1 MSGHSKWSTIKRKK
15 GAADAK
21 RGKIFT
27 KLIREIATAARLGG
41 GDVDANPRLRL
52 AVEKAR
58 QANMPKD
65 NILRAIKKGA
75 GGDASD
81 AYEEIVYEGYGPGG
95 TAVYIEVLT
104 DNKNRAVSEV
114 RHVLTKYGGNLG
126 SSGCVG
132 YLFEKRGVI
141 TFDSADLD
149 ADSLLES
156 ALDAGAEDV
165 LESSDSV
172 EVVTT
177 PASFDAVKNAL
188 EEAGFAAIQGSITME
203 PTATV
208 RIEGN
213 EAERMLRVSDALED
227 LDDVQNVYANFDIS
241 DEEMAR
247 IAG

>member
-41 GDVDANPRLRL
+41 GEVDSNPRLRL

-65 NILRAIKKGA
+65 NILRAIKKGT

-81 AYEEIVYEGYGPGG
+81 TYEEIVYEGYGPGG
-95 TAVYIEVLT
+95 TAVYVEVLT
-104 DNKNRAVSEV
+104 DNKNRAVGEV
-114 RHVLTKYGGNLG
+114 RHVLTRYGGNLG

-132 YLFEKRGVI
+132 YLFEKRGLI
-141 TFDSADLD
+141 TFENANLD
-149 ADSLLES
+149 VDSLLES

-165 LESSDSV
+165 IESSDSID
-172 EVVTT
+172 VVTT
-177 PASFDAVKNAL
+177 PANFEAVKAAL
-188 EEAGFAAIQGSITME
+188 EEAGFAAIDAAITME
-203 PTATV
+203 PTTTV
-208 RIEGN
+208 KIEGH
-213 EAERMLRVSDALED
+213 EAERMLRLSDSLDD

>member
-27 KLIREIATAARLGG
+27 KLIREIATAARMCG
-41 GDVDANPRLRL
+41 GDVDSNPRLRL

-65 NILRAIKKGA
+65 NILRAVKKGT

-132 YLFEKRGVI
+132 YLFEKKGLI
-141 TFDSADLD
+141 TFESADLD

-165 LESSDSV
+165 LESSGAID
-172 EVVTT
+172 VVTT
-177 PASFDAVKNAL
+177 PANFEGVKDALGK
-188 EEAGFAAIQGSITME
+188 AGFEAIQGEITME
-203 PTATV
+203 PAATV
-208 RIEGN
+208 KIEGN
-213 EAERMLRVSDALED
+213 EAEEMLRLSDALED

>member
-27 KLIREIATAARLGG
+27 KLIREIATAARMGG

-65 NILRAIKKGA
+65 NILRAIKKGT
-75 GGDASD
+75 GGDAADS
-81 AYEEIVYEGYGPGG
+81 YEEIVYEGYGPGG
-95 TAVYIEVLT
+95 AAVYVEVLT
-104 DNKNRAVSEV
+104 DNKNRTVGGV
-114 RHVLTKYGGNLG
+114 RHVLTRYGGNLG

-132 YLFEKRGVI
+132 YLFEKKGLI
-141 TFDSADLD
+141 TFESADLD

-165 LESSDSV
+165 LESSDSID
-172 EVVTT
+172 VVTT
-177 PASFDAVKNAL
+177 PANLEVVKDALKK
-188 EEAGFAAIQGSITME
+188 AGFEAIQGVITME

-208 RIEGN
+208 KIEGN
-213 EAERMLRVSDALED
+213 EAERMLRLSDALED

-241 DEEMAR
+241 DEEIAR

>member
-27 KLIREIATAARLGG
+27 KLIREIATAARMGG

-65 NILRAIKKGA
+65 NILRAIKKGV
-75 GGDASD
+75 GGDAAGS
-81 AYEEIVYEGYGPGG
+81 YEEIVYEGYGPGG
-95 TAVYIEVLT
+95 AAVYVEVLT
-104 DNKNRAVSEV
+104 DNKNRAVGEV

-132 YLFEKRGVI
+132 YLFEKKGLI
-141 TFDSADLD
+141 TFESADLD

-165 LESSDSV
+165 LESSDSID
-172 EVVTT
+172 VVTT
-177 PASFDAVKNAL
+177 PANLEVVKDALKK
-188 EEAGFAAIQGSITME
+188 AGFEAIQGVITME

-208 RIEGN
+208 KIEGN
-213 EAERMLRVSDALED
+213 EAERMLRLSDALED

>member
-27 KLIREIATAARLGG
+27 KLIREIATAARIGG
-41 GDVDANPRLRL
+41 GDIDANPRLRL
-52 AVEKAR
+52 AAEKAR

-65 NILRAIKKGA
+65 NITRAIKKGL

-81 AYEEIVYEGYGPGG
+81 AYEESVYEGYGPGG
-95 TAVYIEVLT
+95 TALYVEVLT
-104 DNKNRAVSEV
+104 DNKNRTVGEV

-126 SSGCVG
+126 STGCVA
-132 YLFEKRGVI
+132 YLFEKKGCI
-141 TFDSADLD
+141 SFDDSDIDGD
-149 ADSLLES
+149 ALLEA

-165 LESSDSV
+165 IESADQIDVITTVTNFESV
-172 EVVTT
+172 KQTL
-177 PASFDAVKNAL
+177 A
-188 EEAGFAAIQGSITME
+188 EAGYRPGSAEIAME
-203 PTATV
+203 PTTHV
-208 RIEGN
+208 KVSGDD
-213 EAERMLRVSDALED
+213 AERMLQLSDALED

>member
-27 KLIREIATAARLGG
+27 KLIREIATAARMGG

-65 NILRAIKKGA
+65 NTLRAIKKGV
-75 GGDASD
+75 GGDAALS
-81 AYEEIVYEGYGPGG
+81 YEEIVYEGYGPGG
-95 TAVYIEVLT
+95 TAVYVEVLT
-104 DNKNRAVSEV
+104 DNKNRTVGEV

-132 YLFEKRGVI
+132 YLFEKKGLI
-141 TFDSADLD
+141 TFEIADLD

-165 LESSDSV
+165 LESSDSID
-172 EVVTT
+172 VVTT
-177 PASFDAVKNAL
+177 PSNFEAVKSAL
-188 EEAGFAAIQGSITME
+188 EEAGFEAIHGEITME

-208 RIEGN
+208 KIEGN
-213 EAERMLRVSDALED
+213 EAERMLRLSDALED

>member
-27 KLIREIATAARLGG
+27 KLIREIATAARMGG

-65 NILRAIKKGA
+65 NILRAIKKGT
-75 GGDASD
+75 GGDAADS
-81 AYEEIVYEGYGPGG
+81 YEEIVYEGYGPGG
-95 TAVYIEVLT
+95 TAVYVEVLT
-104 DNKNRAVSEV
+104 DNKNRTVGEV
-114 RHVLTKYGGNLG
+114 RHVLTRYGGNLG

-132 YLFEKRGVI
+132 YLFEKKGLI
-141 TFDSADLD
+141 TFDSADID
-149 ADSLLES
+149 ADSLLEA

-165 LESSDSV
+165 IESSDSID
-172 EVVTT
+172 VVTT
-177 PASFDAVKNAL
+177 PANFEQVKNAL
-188 EEAGFAAIQGSITME
+188 EEAGFAAIQGEIAME

-208 RIEGN
+208 KIEGN
-213 EAERMLRVSDALED
+213 EAERMLQLSDALED